1 MFYLFFLHDDK
12 PPLLAVFC
20 RRRKP
25 ARFEDPCWEQL
36 GERCLSCRLCAYVCP
51 TCRCFD
57 LRDEAQPTS
66 TRERAGPYILA
77 SDVADPETGEVDWST
92 ILPGLGIPEWQQDE
106 LVVADRVEAGFGER
120 FIAIP
125 HIESWE
131 GYREADFSRL
141 QQAIREAISL
151 VANNQDPERG
161 PRGGIRWTP
170 RQFVRRVAWH
180 TLDHAW
186 EIEDR
191 IVQSSP
197 G

>member
-1 MFYLFFLHDDK
+1 MNQPKRTLKINMIDLIYAFEFSDPLSEVSYYLDLETGEILMTTGD
-12 PPLLAVFC
+12 V
-20 RRRKP
+20 RRRL
-25 ARFEDPCWEQL
+25 EEIYEEY
-36 GERCLSCRLCAYVCP
+36 G
-51 TCRCFD
+51 
-57 LRDEAQPTS
+57 
-66 TRERAGPYILA
+66 
-77 SDVADPETGEVDWST
+77 DPETGEVDWST

-141 QQAIREAISL
+141 QQAIPEALSL

-170 RQFVRRVAWH
+170 RQSVRRVAWH

-191 IVQSSP
+191 IVQSLP